1 MQGRMLPRGSPV
13 PGLFAVK
20 DPIQPEIRGV
30 IFDFGNVIY
39 RFDNRRILAG
49 LSPLCGRSVGEL
61 AVLLG
66 ESSLPQD
73 YEAGKVDS
81 SEFLEGVSRL
91 CGFPFE
97 KEPFFR
103 AFTDIF
109 TPIEST
115 LELIRRLAPR
125 YRLGLISNT
134 NPWHFE
140 HAIRTCEVF
149 PRFAA
154 VTLSHELK
162 ALKPDSRLFQ
172 DALRKLDLPAEAC
185 VFIDDRPDFA
195 EGASRFGMHGITY
208 KDHPSL
214 IRELEA
220 LGVRS

>member
-1 MQGRMLPRGSPV
+1 
-13 PGLFAVK
+13 
-20 DPIQPEIRGV
+20 
-30 IFDFGNVIY
+30 
-39 RFDNRRILAG
+39 
-49 LSPLCGRSVGEL
+49 VGEL
-61 AVLLG
+61 TSLLG
-66 ESSLPQD
+66 HSSLPLD
-73 YEAGKVDS
+73 YEAGQVDS

-97 KEPFFR
+97 GESFIR

-125 YRLGLISNT
+125 YRLGLISNP

-149 PRFAA
+149 PLFGS
-154 VTLSHELK
+154 VTLSHEVK

-172 DALRKLDLPAEAC
+172 DSLRKLDLPAEAC
-185 VFIDDRPDFA
+185 IFIDDRLDFA
-195 EGASRFGMHGITY
+195 KGASRFGMHGITY
-208 KDHPSL
+208 TDHPSL

-220 LGVRS
+220 LGVSV

>member
-1 MQGRMLPRGSPV
+1 MGSQNSS
-13 PGLFAVK
+13 A
-20 DPIQPEIRGV
+20 IRGI

-39 RFDNRRILAG
+39 RFDNLRILAG
-49 LSPLCGRSVGEL
+49 LSPLCGRPMGEL
-61 AVLLG
+61 AALLG
-66 ESSLPQD
+66 DSSLPLD
-73 YEAGKVDS
+73 YEAGRVDS

-97 KEPFFR
+97 KESFFH

-140 HAIRTCEVF
+140 HVIRTCEVF
-149 PRFAA
+149 PLFSA

-172 DALRKLDLPAEAC
+172 DSLRKLDLPAETC
-185 VFIDDRPDFA
+185 IFIDDRPDFA
-195 EGASRFGMHGITY
+195 EAANGQGMHGIIY
-208 KDHPSL
+208 ADGESL
-214 IRELEA
+214 IQTLEA
-220 LGVRS
+220 MGVQR